1 MVIKIQVIY
10 QVRKT
15 GNFATLK
22 MNISQ
27 FIYMYLEENYASK
40 LEINSVIQRPVKKS
54 RFCGPFY
61 AFNS

>member
-1 MVIKIQVIY
+1 
-10 QVRKT
+10 
-15 GNFATLK
+15 
-22 MNISQ
+22 
-27 FIYMYLEENYASK
+27 MYFEENYALK